1 MGNKENKLLEAY
13 NENEGLQLDE
23 VLNSNPVATV
33 LIKYMTN
40 LEETEPKLTELQLTA
55 TKWLNELKKQAES
68 MGVDTRYAYWP
79 KIANQLTLRL
89 KQLRKSLREAGIEIE
104 WLSNP
109 KTKER
114 NIRIRKTSS
123 GSSESSPDEKQARIF
138 EHEKANGDDG
148 DDGDDAFPNC
158 REKEYEDFAE
168 SDGEDSS
175 DYEDNEE
182 PDIQ

>member
-1 MGNKENKLLEAY
+1 MAWKKEHGSLGIALSRMADWTEYSEIISRCMGNEDNELLEAY

-40 LEETEPKLTELQLTA
+40 LEETDKPLSELQLTA
-55 TKWLNELKKQAES
+55 TKWLNELKKQAEV

-79 KIANQLTLRL
+79 KIGNQLTLRL
-89 KQLRKSLREAGIEIE
+89 KQLKKSLREVGIEIE
-104 WLSNP
+104 WLSNS

-123 GSSESSPDEKQARIF
+123 GSSGP
-138 EHEKANGDDG
+138 
-148 DDGDDAFPNC
+148 
-158 REKEYEDFAE
+158 
-168 SDGEDSS
+168 
-175 DYEDNEE
+175 
-182 PDIQ
+182 